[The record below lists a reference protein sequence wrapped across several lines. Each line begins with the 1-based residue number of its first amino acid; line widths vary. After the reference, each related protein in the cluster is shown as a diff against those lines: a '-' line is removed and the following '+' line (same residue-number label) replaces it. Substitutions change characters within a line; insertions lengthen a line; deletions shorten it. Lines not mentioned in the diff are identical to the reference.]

1 MITEQQELAKR
12 AATFVKYV
20 SSELKGAISSRGY
33 NMSDIADAL
42 DRPRPTMTN
51 WLNGKAQIRLDVAQ
65 EICEYIGME
74 IQEITA
80 RAYTRVINELGP
92 WPPIEVNPDQL
103 SEDEK
108 KRLIME
114 KVRRG
119 DMSLAANY
127 DPDKEAERDYYPDA
141 GA

>member
-42 DRPRPTMTN
+42 NRPRPTMTN

-92 WPPIEVNPDQL
+92 WPPIEIDPSAMTEEQ
-103 SEDEK
+103 K
-108 KRLIME
+108 KQWTLDHMQE
-114 KVRRG
+114 YG
-119 DMSLAANY
+119 FAANEN
-127 DPDKEAERDYYPDA
+127 PDKEREMESD
-141 GA
+141 GTI

>member
-33 NMSDIADAL
+33 NMSEIADAL

-51 WLNGKAQIRLDVAQ
+51 WLNGKTQIRLDVAQ

-80 RAYTRVINELGP
+80 RAYSRVINELGP
-92 WPPIEVNPDQL
+92 WPPIELNPDAM

-108 KRLIME
+108 KQWTLNHME
-114 KVRRG
+114 DYG
-119 DMSLAANY
+119 FAANTN
-127 DPDKEAERDYYPDA
+127 PNKEQEMKSD
-141 GA
+141 GTI

>member
-103 SEDEK
+103 SEE
-108 KRLIME
+108 E
-114 KVRRG
+114 KVA
-119 DMSLAANY
+119 LAMRDLGQSDFGIAALR
-127 DPDKEAERDYYPDA
+127 DKNKKKESEHFADD